1 MKKTIIALCATA
13 AFILI
18 AGFLIGS
25 FVLGNNSFYY
35 TQIDNSKYSMTDKKG
50 STYYTYKLPACS
62 AGGDIGELCFDTV
75 RELRADAFLK
85 IEVSNV
91 LGVVNWEEVQWNDL
105 PEIVRS
111 AFRFAESAG

>member
-35 TQIDNSKYSMTDKKG
+35 TQIDNSKYSMTHKKD
-50 STYYTYKLPACS
+50 STYYTYRLPA
-62 AGGDIGELCFDTV
+62 
-75 RELRADAFLK
+75 
-85 IEVSNV
+85 
-91 LGVVNWEEVQWNDL
+91 
-105 PEIVRS
+105 
-111 AFRFAESAG
+111 